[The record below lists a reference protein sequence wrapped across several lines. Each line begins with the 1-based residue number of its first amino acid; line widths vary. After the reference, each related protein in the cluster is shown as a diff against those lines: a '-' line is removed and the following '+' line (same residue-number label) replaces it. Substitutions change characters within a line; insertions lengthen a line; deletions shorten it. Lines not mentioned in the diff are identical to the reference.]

1 MSRFL
6 NPLLT
11 TVAAFTVFATPLAS
25 VHAEEESLKSI
36 PLTELLNLKTSAF
49 DSNLSDFDIFTALF
63 MDVWGLLPESKIQV
77 ISDGNEVLT
86 AFIPNDRA
94 FKRLVTFL
102 TSKTLTSESN
112 IATAV
117 MNLGEKTVENI
128 LLYHIIPGQTLTY
141 TQALSSDGVTLST
154 ISGSSIRINVSGSS
168 LLLIDKKTKHTNPV
182 IVSSKSDLNLGNKQ
196 IAHGINQVLLP

>member
-1 MSRFL
+1 MSRNL
-6 NPLLT
+6 KTLIGSV
-11 TVAAFTVFATPLAS
+11 VAFALFATPLAS

-36 PLTELLNLKTSAF
+36 PLTEQLKLKTSDF

-77 ISDGNEVLT
+77 ISDGNQALT

-94 FKRLVTFL
+94 FKRLVAFL
-102 TSKTLTSESN
+102 TGKTLTSESN

-128 LLYHIIPGQTLTY
+128 LLYHLVPGQTLTY
-141 TQALSSDGVTLST
+141 SQALSSDGVVLST
-154 ISGSSIRINVSGSS
+154 VSGSSIRLNASGSS

-182 IVSSKSDLNLGNKQ
+182 IVTTKSDLNLGSKQ
-196 IAHGINQVLLP
+196 LAHGINQVLLP

>member
-1 MSRFL
+1 MSRNL
-6 NPLLT
+6 KTLIGSV
-11 TVAAFTVFATPLAS
+11 VAFALFATPLAS

-36 PLTELLNLKTSAF
+36 PLTELLKLKTSDF

-77 ISDGNEVLT
+77 ISDGNQALT

-94 FKRLVTFL
+94 FKRLVAFL
-102 TSKTLTSESN
+102 TGKTLTSESN

-128 LLYHIIPGQTLTY
+128 LLYHLVPGQTLTY
-141 TQALSSDGVTLST
+141 SQALSSDGVVLST
-154 ISGSSIRINVSGSS
+154 VSGSSIRLNASGSS

-182 IVSSKSDLNLGNKQ
+182 IVNTKSDLNLGSKQ
-196 IAHGINQVLLP
+196 LAHGINHVLLP

>member
-1 MSRFL
+1 MSRNL
-6 NPLLT
+6 KTLIGSV
-11 TVAAFTVFATPLAS
+11 VAFALFATPLAS

-36 PLTELLNLKTSAF
+36 PLTELLKLKTSDF

-77 ISDGNEVLT
+77 ISDGNQALT

-94 FKRLVTFL
+94 FKRLVAFL
-102 TSKTLTSESN
+102 TGKTLTSESN

-128 LLYHIIPGQTLTY
+128 LLYHLVPGQTLTY
-141 TQALSSDGVTLST
+141 SQALSSDGVVLST
-154 ISGSSIRINVSGSS
+154 VSGSSIRLNASGSS

-182 IVSSKSDLNLGNKQ
+182 IVNTKSDLNLGSKQ
-196 IAHGINQVLLP
+196 LAHGINQVLLP